1 VSAKQGHHEN
11 TFIGLELAVGPPV
24 ATLAK
29 YFNTC
34 RKKRNTVDY
43 NLANVVTET
52 EVRELLKTAKQF
64 RTIVEGWICQNH
76 PSFA

>member
-1 VSAKQGHHEN
+1 V
-11 TFIGLELAVGPPV
+11 GLELAMGPPI
-24 ATLAK
+24 TQLAK

-52 EVRELLKTAKQF
+52 ELRELLQKAQEFRELVEAWIAKNQ
-64 RTIVEGWICQNH
+64 
-76 PSFA
+76 PPFAR